1 MINIYKANLLRNIK
15 NVCYLGGLL
24 IALVVTITVSSK
36 AMVPIFLEK
45 YEPAQCMLFV
55 SVAMVLF
62 FSIYIPVYTST
73 EYSDGILKNRIIAG
87 HSQKDCFI
95 AAVLSNMTIVTIMTL
110 VYVLAGVIAG
120 AGVGSVIVNV
130 ISILFALLGYTVFI
144 TALSF
149 TGKKMIRNTVYG
161 MVIFFLSFNLML
173 IGNAALAFSKGTAF
187 EIFRILYNITP
198 VGQWFANTAFADS
211 YANPGAC
218 IQILISA
225 VIASLSILFTILK
238 VSKRDITN

>member
-1 MINIYKANLLRNIK
+1 
-15 NVCYLGGLL
+15 
-24 IALVVTITVSSK
+24 
-36 AMVPIFLEK
+36 
-45 YEPAQCMLFV
+45 
-55 SVAMVLF
+55 
-62 FSIYIPVYTST
+62 
-73 EYSDGILKNRIIAG
+73 
-87 HSQKDCFI
+87 
-95 AAVLSNMTIVTIMTL
+95 MTIVTIMTL

-130 ISILFALLGYTVFI
+130 ISILFALLGYSVFI

-225 VIASLSILFTILK
+225 VIAALSILFSILK